1 MHMLSSNRLFF
12 GHVQDISYNLVPLNP
27 ASYAYFHLPPLLN
40 ATPTTSVLFYYTI
53 VEFLPISDIHN
64 NIIALIT
71 TSTHHTQV
79 ELT

>member
-1 MHMLSSNRLFF
+1 MHQTVLRFIITWNSIILFNYSSEVNNVSDVSL
-12 GHVQDISYNLVPLNP
+12 
-27 ASYAYFHLPPLLN
+27 
-40 ATPTTSVLFYYTI
+40 TTSVLFYYTI
-53 VEFLPISDIHN
+53 VEFLPISDIHY